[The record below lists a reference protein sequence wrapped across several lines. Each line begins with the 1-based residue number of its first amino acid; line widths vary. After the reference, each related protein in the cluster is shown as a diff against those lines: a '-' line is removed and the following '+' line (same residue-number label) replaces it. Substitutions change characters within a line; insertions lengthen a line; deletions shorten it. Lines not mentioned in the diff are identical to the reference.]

1 MKDLF
6 RRLKRGAYNFYQ
18 REFRGN
24 HPLKEAQRYKRDG
37 GVQILTRFPLQP
49 SDVVLDIGGHVG
61 GFASDIHAAT
71 GASVH
76 VFEPVLKFHRHCEQ
90 RFAGNPKIHCH
101 AFGLGAVDGKFAI
114 SDANEA
120 SSLHMATAT
129 DAEVVEVREAGAAVA
144 ALGIADI
151 GLIKMNIE
159 GAEYDVLPALLD
171 AGIVARS
178 RFLLIQFHTVGDFEA
193 NRAALRS
200 RMAETHE
207 EMWCYDF
214 VWEAWRARA

>member
-1 MKDLF
+1 MKDLY

-37 GVQILTRFPLQP
+37 GVRILTRFPLHP
-49 SDVVLDIGGHVG
+49 ADIVLDIGGHVG
-61 GFASDIHAAT
+61 GFAADIHAAT

-76 VFEPVLKFHRHCEQ
+76 VFEPVLKFHEHCER
-90 RFAGNPKIHCH
+90 RFADNPKIHCH
-101 AFGLGAVDGKFAI
+101 AYGLGAVDGRFAI

-120 SSLHMATAT
+120 SSLHAAAGA
-129 DAEVVEVREAGAAVA
+129 DAEMVEVRQASAAIDS
-144 ALGIADI
+144 LGIADI

-178 RFLLIQFHTVGDFEA
+178 RFLLIQFHTVGNYAA
-193 NRAALRS
+193 NREALRA
-200 RMAETHE
+200 RIAETHD

-214 VWEAWRARA
+214 VWEAWRARP